1 MNRQTTLSEP
11 DSAAY
16 ARLGRF
22 TAALLGSL
30 PEWNGGDELQDIA
43 TEASRA
49 FGTQRAIGD
58 QNPDQLKLW
67 RNVADEIGLGLDF
80 SDDECRECGDSL
92 DDGEGSD
99 GWCGNCADRH
109 SCTRCLDAYEDLDDL
124 TEIAADGGTERVCAE
139 CAAEIRQEAAR

>member
-22 TAALLGSL
+22 TAALLGSQSVWAGADL
-30 PEWNGGDELQDIA
+30 LEDIA
-43 TEASRA
+43 AQASHA
-49 FGTQRAIGD
+49 FGRDRSIGD
-58 QNPDQLKLW
+58 QDQEQLKLW

-80 SDDECRECGDSL
+80 SEEECRECGDSL

-109 SCTRCLDAYEDLDDL
+109 SCTRCLDAYEDLGDL
-124 TEIAADGGTERVCAE
+124 TEITTEDGTERVCAD
-139 CAAEIRQEAAR
+139 CGAEIEQEAAR